1 MSSKWTAARRGLLWG
16 AGLGLVSGGVPA
28 FAVAGSTYAWG
39 MPPGWIAMQYL
50 VPLLTIAALI
60 ALGLG
65 IALVVPAD
73 RRDLGITISIAAL
86 LVAVAGP
93 LLVSL
98 AFQIRQVGLER
109 FATRASDPVID
120 AIESYV
126 EEHGR
131 APESLEDLVP
141 AYLPSI
147 PSTGLA
153 SDTSG
158 YRYHTPAK
166 SRRDLGTQ
174 PWLLTVSLTARL
186 LGHDVLIFAPEPG
199 YEPRPTEFG
208 THRIGRWFVE
218 GD

>member
-1 MSSKWTAARRGLLWG
+1 MSSNWIAARRGLLWG
-16 AGLGLVSGGVPA
+16 AGLGLVGGGIPA
-28 FAVAGSTYAWG
+28 FAVAGSTYKWG
-39 MPPGWIAMQYL
+39 LPAGWIATHCL

-65 IALVVPAD
+65 IALVVSAD
-73 RRDLGITISIAAL
+73 RRHLGITISIAAV

-93 LLVSL
+93 TLLWP

-109 FATRASDPVID
+109 FATRASDPVVD

-131 APESLEDLVP
+131 APESLDELVP

-147 PSTGLA
+147 PSSGLA

-158 YRYHTPAK
+158 YRCHTPG
-166 SRRDLGTQ
+166 SSGRDLGRQ
-174 PWLLTVSLTARL
+174 PWLLTVNLKARF
-186 LGHDVLIFAPEPG
+186 LGDDVLIFAPEPG
-199 YEPRPTEFG
+199 YEPRFTEFG